1 MDLAADRQRQGPS
14 DARDAPESVVAPGAV
29 LLGSLLEVKLH
40 VFDELVVMLDLGEI
54 DLHALAGIRLIEGV
68 GDTFA
73 R

>member
-1 MDLAADRQRQGPS
+1 M
-14 DARDAPESVVAPGAV
+14 VAPGAV